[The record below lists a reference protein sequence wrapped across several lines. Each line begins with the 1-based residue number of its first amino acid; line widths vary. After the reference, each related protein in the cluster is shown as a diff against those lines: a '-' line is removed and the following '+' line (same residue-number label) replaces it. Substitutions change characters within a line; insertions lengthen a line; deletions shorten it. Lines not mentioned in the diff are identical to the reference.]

1 MLKFSAVRWHRHLFD
16 NIQFESVIRTWFQK
30 VFWNV
35 SIIPLW
41 SGLSCISL
49 RCHYCLCTLTPLCQA
64 VGADWQIAPPSID
77 VFIPL
82 LALSHRWKNNLF
94 CESRKALANGGV
106 YWSVW
111 AFSIVLYDLI
121 AGQDVFPWLQSYKPL
136 YETLFK
142 CWPVTICY
150 FFLDCSWCYCEWFI
164 RRRKNG
170 LTLWSLI

>member
-1 MLKFSAVRWHRHLFD
+1 MLKFSALRWHRHLLD
-16 NIQFESVIRTWFQK
+16 NMKYENVNRTWFQK
-30 VFWNV
+30 VFWNL

-64 VGADWQIAPPSID
+64 VGADWQIASPSID

-82 LALSHRWKNNLF
+82 LVLSRRWKNNLF

-121 AGQDVFPWLQSYKPL
+121 AGQDVFRWLQSYKPL
-136 YETLFK
+136 YETLFIR
-142 CWPVTICY
+142 PVTMC
-150 FFLDCSWCYCEWFI
+150 FFFSWLCAVTFIFWFRPEI
-164 RRRKNG
+164 
-170 LTLWSLI
+170 